1 MNAILDS
8 MEDVFALRKEQFT
21 DQVIVMEKTETE
33 SEIGSIETTW
43 TEDTKLK
50 AMVSPQSAEEVIRS
64 GRIEAEQ
71 AVVVELDYAE
81 ATAEGLDAEGR
92 LKWRGKTLHVHGTE
106 DVHSAGEI
114 MRLTCTQTS

>member
-1 MNAILDS
+1 MSLVKRS
-8 MEDVFALRKEQFT
+8 SRLFALRKEQFT

-33 SEIGSIETTW
+33 SEIGSVETTW
-43 TEDTKLK
+43 TEGTELK

-71 AVVVELDYAE
+71 AVIVELDYAE
-81 ATAEGLDAEGR
+81 AKAEGLDAEGR
-92 LKWRGKTLHVHGTE
+92 LKWRGKTLHIHGTE